1 MLTSLLAL
9 LFMAPDPSATL
20 RCDGRLVAVEDRDFQ
35 LRETCGDPFHVERWA
50 ELISHGIGPDSAL
63 TRQIVYED
71 WFFDFGS
78 NRFLQRVRLREGR
91 VVRIDSLRLR
101 GRSQPLSVCRG
112 GELRRGLTSG
122 ELLRLCGAPEFREDL
137 DEALRLGQ
145 PPDESWVPTRRER
158 WIYRLPN
165 GRLSVMS
172 MQHGVL
178 QRIDIE

>member
-9 LFMAPDPSATL
+9 LFMAPDPAATL

-35 LRETCGDPFHVERWA
+35 LRETCGEPFHIERWA

-63 TRQIVYED
+63 ARQIVYED

-91 VVRIDSLRLR
+91 VLRIDSLRLR
-101 GRSQPLSVCRG
+101 GRSQPLPVCRG
-112 GELRRGLTSG
+112 GELRRGLSSG
-122 ELLRLCGAPEFREDL
+122 ELMSLCGPPAQREDL

-145 PPDESWVPTRRER
+145 PPDESWIPTRRER
-158 WIYRLPN
+158 WIYRLPH

-172 MQHGVL
+172 LQRGVL